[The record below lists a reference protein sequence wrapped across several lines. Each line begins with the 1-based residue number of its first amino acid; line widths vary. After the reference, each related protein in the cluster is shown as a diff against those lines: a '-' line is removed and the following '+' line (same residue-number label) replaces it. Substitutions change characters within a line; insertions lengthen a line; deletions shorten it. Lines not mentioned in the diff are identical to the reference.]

1 MLSLPY
7 LFVFSWFSRSC
18 NANIVARELYLN
30 DICGAFFVLAVGLIL
45 AIVLVAFD
53 RLFLW
58 LMLCCRGRGA
68 PHLEFSKRYAATI
81 TRLVSEGVYIHIEFQ
96 TRDFLL
102 PHAALNPNN
111 NPPLTAEQL
120 EMGIGENLLVQYFG
134 KDIRGRKIFK
144 VVGWKKS
151 EEMREDNES
160 GSDKENESES
170 EE

>member
-1 MLSLPY
+1 M
-7 LFVFSWFSRSC
+7 
-18 NANIVARELYLN
+18 ARELYLN
-30 DICGAFFVLAVGLIL
+30 DIGGAFFVLAVGLFL
-45 AIVLVAFD
+45 AIVVVVLD

-58 LMLCCRGRGA
+58 LMLCCRGKGA

-81 TRLVSEGVYIHIEFQ
+81 TELVPEGVLIHIEFQ
-96 TRDFLL
+96 TRNYFL

-111 NPPLTAEQL
+111 NPPLTAQQL
-120 EMGIGENLLVQYFG
+120 GMGNGENLLVQYFG

-151 EEMREDNES
+151 EEIREDNEN
-160 GSDKENESES
+160 GSDEDKEESES

>member
-1 MLSLPY
+1 
-7 LFVFSWFSRSC
+7 
-18 NANIVARELYLN
+18 
-30 DICGAFFVLAVGLIL
+30 
-45 AIVLVAFD
+45 
-53 RLFLW
+53 
-58 LMLCCRGRGA
+58 MLCCRGQSA

-81 TRLVSEGVYIHIEFQ
+81 TRIVPEGVFIHIEFQ
-96 TRDFLL
+96 TRDFFL

-134 KDIRGRKIFK
+134 KDIRGRKVFK

-151 EEMREDNES
+151 KEMGEDNEN
-160 GSDKENESES
+160 GSNKDKESES